1 MNLRRRWDINTRTQ
15 LISLG
20 PALLLTLLLISF
32 FTFVRIQDLRQEL
45 NHTGQLIANQLAPA
59 TEYGVI
65 SGNNEVLESLL
76 EATLAT
82 PNVRFLEVQDSANR
96 ILAYVEQ
103 AADAHNRPHQVEVFQ
118 APVRLQ
124 RIALNSDFFHDAKAS
139 NNVTSEDYLGRVIVG
154 LSNDAFSQRQQE
166 ILFKAGILA
175 LFALLFT
182 FVLARRLAGSLS
194 APIRDIGNAVK
205 AIQQG
210 DYKTPLP
217 IVDDTELGALS
228 QHINNLAQALE
239 QASREQHQAMAQLIQ
254 TREEAEKANNAKSDF
269 LAMMSHELRTPM
281 NGVLGMLQLL
291 ETTDMTEEQIEYAAL
306 ASESTE
312 HLLKVINDILD
323 FSRIER
329 SELELEHIPF
339 NLADLIGACAQ
350 SFQHSAVQRGLALNL
365 RIPEDMRDLQ
375 VQGDPTRIRQILVN
389 LVGNALKF
397 TERGRVSLEAQWQS
411 LDHELLW
418 FTCSVRDSGIGISS
432 ESLELMF
439 NAFQQ
444 ADSSISRRYGGTGL
458 GLPIAR
464 TLAERMG
471 GTLRAQSEEG
481 LGSVFTLEIPLALY
495 KQTLPPLAAPRAANG
510 NGHGE
515 GRHVLLV
522 EDNPVNQ
529 TVIEAMLRSLGFTVS
544 VATDGAQAVRSAEGN
559 EFEVILM
566 DCRLPIIDGYEA
578 TRQIRQL
585 PGRGGVPIIALTA
598 NALQGDRETCLSAG
612 MNDYLA
618 KPFKRNDLQQI
629 LQRWVQ

>member
-76 EATLAT
+76 KATLAT

-269 LAMMSHELRTPM
+269 LAMMSHELRTP
-281 NGVLGMLQLL
+281 
-291 ETTDMTEEQIEYAAL
+291 
-306 ASESTE
+306 
-312 HLLKVINDILD
+312 
-323 FSRIER
+323 
-329 SELELEHIPF
+329 
-339 NLADLIGACAQ
+339 
-350 SFQHSAVQRGLALNL
+350 
-365 RIPEDMRDLQ
+365 
-375 VQGDPTRIRQILVN
+375 
-389 LVGNALKF
+389 
-397 TERGRVSLEAQWQS
+397 
-411 LDHELLW
+411 
-418 FTCSVRDSGIGISS
+418 
-432 ESLELMF
+432 
-439 NAFQQ
+439 
-444 ADSSISRRYGGTGL
+444 
-458 GLPIAR
+458 
-464 TLAERMG
+464 
-471 GTLRAQSEEG
+471 
-481 LGSVFTLEIPLALY
+481 
-495 KQTLPPLAAPRAANG
+495 
-510 NGHGE
+510 
-515 GRHVLLV
+515 
-522 EDNPVNQ
+522 
-529 TVIEAMLRSLGFTVS
+529 
-544 VATDGAQAVRSAEGN
+544 
-559 EFEVILM
+559 
-566 DCRLPIIDGYEA
+566 
-578 TRQIRQL
+578 
-585 PGRGGVPIIALTA
+585 
-598 NALQGDRETCLSAG
+598 
-612 MNDYLA
+612 
-618 KPFKRNDLQQI
+618 
-629 LQRWVQ
+629 